1 MACFG
6 CETLLW
12 IVAIV
17 ILLAAAFYFYITWTH
32 SIFKNAG
39 IPGPE
44 PGLLGVVPMY
54 RNNTMG
60 DIDIELHKKYGKILG
75 YFNARLPVLSVADP
89 DTIKDICIKHFSH
102 FVDRPTILPMDKY
115 EKGFLT
121 LVRGAKWKSSRSILT
136 PTFSSG
142 KLREMMPLMQTCTE
156 NLLKHLEQ
164 HADSGKSVDVTTFI
178 KGYSLDVICSVAFGI
193 DVDSQ
198 NEPDNPVIKACIK
211 AMKLEMTDPYTI
223 LCATFPFMA
232 RVFESVGIGFM
243 ASDCKSVFTKLIDDI
258 IKERKEN
265 PSKRKD
271 FLQLLI
277 NANEETKDNKD
288 GLAFTYYDIWS
299 GAVVFLLAGYDTSST
314 ALTFAL
320 YNLATHPE
328 VQERVVEEINTNF
341 AKDEAADHDNV
352 GKLTY
357 LQMVVDETLRMYP
370 PLTKT
375 SRAVTEEMELN
386 GYKITKEMEI
396 FLPIYAIHR
405 DPDYWENPDR
415 FDPERFSP
423 EQKTSRHPYCYLPFG
438 VGPRNCIGNR
448 LALMEIK
455 TVLVSILRKY
465 RVICS
470 PETETPTIQLT
481 PGDFMCRP
489 KNGVFVK
496 LEERNG

>member
-17 ILLAAAFYFYITWTH
+17 ILLGAAFYIYITWTH

-39 IPGPE
+39 IPGPV
-44 PGLLGVVPMY
+44 PGLLGVVLEY
-54 RNNTMG
+54 SKRSMG
-60 DIDIELHKKYGKILG
+60 NIDIELHKKYGKVIG
-75 YFNARLPVLSVADP
+75 FFHTRQPILSVADP
-89 DTIKDICIKHFSH
+89 ETIKDICVKHFSK
-102 FVDRPTILPMDKY
+102 FVNRANILPLDKY
-115 EKGFLT
+115 ERGFLS
-121 LVRGAKWKSSRSILT
+121 LARGAKWKSSRSILT

-142 KLREMMPLMQTCTE
+142 KLREMMPLMHTCTD
-156 NLLKHLEQ
+156 NLLKNLEQ
-164 HADSGKSVDVTTFI
+164 YAGSGKSVDVNKFI
-178 KGYSLDVICSVAFGI
+178 AAYTLDVICSVAFGI

-198 NEPDNPVIKACIK
+198 NEPDNPLIQACIK
-211 AMKLEMTDPYTI
+211 TLKLKLNDPI
-223 LCATFPFMA
+223 IMACATFPFLTG
-232 RVFESVGIGFM
+232 VLEYLDIGFM
-243 ASDCKSVFTKLIDDI
+243 ATDPKSVFTKLIDDVV
-258 IKERKEN
+258 KERKEN

-277 NANEETKDNKD
+277 NANEESKNNGDD
-288 GLAFTYYDIWS
+288 SEFTYCDIWS
-299 GAVVFLLAGYDTSST
+299 GVVVFLLAGSDTT
-314 ALTFAL
+314 ALALTFAL

-328 VQERVVEEINTNF
+328 IQERVVEEINTNLRQ
-341 AKDEAADHDNV
+341 DEVADHDNV

-357 LQMVVDETLRMYP
+357 LQMVVDETLRLNP
-370 PLTKT
+370 PLLRS
-375 SRAVTEEMELN
+375 SRAVGEEMELN
-386 GYKITKEMEI
+386 GYKIRKDMDI

-405 DPDYWENPDR
+405 DPDYWENPEK

-423 EQKTSRHPYCYLPFG
+423 EQKSSRHPYCYLPFG

-448 LALMEIK
+448 LALMEVK

-470 PETETPTIQLT
+470 PETERPTIELR
-481 PGDFMCRP
+481 PADFMCRP

-496 LEERNG
+496 LEERDG